1 MTQLQTQLQNQ
12 PHTQSSTQPVYA
24 TQYRIYLEDTDAGG
38 IVYHAN
44 HLKLFERCRRD
55 WLRELGMTSYFYQA
69 HSAETVSQDVT
80 HHSNSGKADIQFV
93 VSQANIRYLRPILL
107 DSEVT
112 VVIETADCKSASLQ
126 LEQRIYDSHQ
136 QLLSQAE
143 ISIVCV
149 ATSKDEKGQTQVRPT
164 RLPKAFVQLLQLAR

>member
-1 MTQLQTQLQNQ
+1 MTQLQNQ
-12 PHTQSSTQPVYA
+12 PHTQSSNQPVYA
-24 TQYRIYLEDTDAGG
+24 TQYRIYLEDSDAGG

-69 HSAETVSQDVT
+69 HSAEAASHVT
-80 HHSNSGKADIQFV
+80 HHSDSGKADIQFV

-112 VVIETADCKSASLQ
+112 VVIEAADCKSASLQ

-149 ATSKDEKGQTQVRPT
+149 ATSKDEKGQNQVRPT

>member
-1 MTQLQTQLQNQ
+1 MTQLQNQ
-12 PHTQSSTQPVYA
+12 PHTQSSTQSVYA

-69 HSAETVSQDVT
+69 HSAEAASHVT
-80 HHSNSGKADIQFV
+80 HHGDSGKPDIQFV
-93 VSQANIRYLRPILL
+93 VSQANIRYVRPILL

-112 VVIETADCKSASLQ
+112 VVIEAADCKSASLQ
-126 LEQRIYDSHQ
+126 LEQRIYDNHQ

>member
-1 MTQLQTQLQNQ
+1 MTQLQTQPQNQ
-12 PHTQSSTQPVYA
+12 PHTQSSNQPVYA

-55 WLRELGMTSYFYQA
+55 WLRALGMTSYFYQA
-69 HSAETVSQDVT
+69 HSAEAASHVT
-80 HHSNSGKADIQFV
+80 HHSDSGKADIQFV
-93 VSQANIRYLRPILL
+93 VSQANIRYVRPILL

-112 VVIETADCKSASLQ
+112 VVIEAADCKSASLQ

>member
-1 MTQLQTQLQNQ
+1 MTQLQNQ
-12 PHTQSSTQPVYA
+12 PHTQSSNQPVYA
-24 TQYRIYLEDTDAGG
+24 TQYRIYLEDSDAGG

-69 HSAETVSQDVT
+69 HSAEAASHVT
-80 HHSNSGKADIQFV
+80 HHSDSGKADIQFV

-112 VVIETADCKSASLQ
+112 VVIEAADCKSASLQ

-164 RLPKAFVQLLQLAR
+164 RLPKAFVQLLQLAQ

>member
-1 MTQLQTQLQNQ
+1 M
-12 PHTQSSTQPVYA
+12 
-24 TQYRIYLEDTDAGG
+24 
-38 IVYHAN
+38 YHAN

-55 WLRELGMTSYFYQA
+55 WLRALGMTSYFYQA
-69 HSAETVSQDVT
+69 HSAEAASHIT
-80 HHSNSGKADIQFV
+80 HHSDSGKPDIQFV

-164 RLPKAFVQLLQLAR
+164 RLPKAFVQLLQLAQ

>member
-1 MTQLQTQLQNQ
+1 MTQLQTQ
-12 PHTQSSTQPVYA
+12 PHTQSSNQPVYA
-24 TQYRIYLEDTDAGG
+24 NQYRIYLEDTDAGG

-55 WLRELGMTSYFYQA
+55 WLRALGMTSYFYQA
-69 HSAETVSQDVT
+69 HSAEAASHVT
-80 HHSNSGKADIQFV
+80 HHSDSDKADIQFV

-149 ATSKDEKGQTQVRPT
+149 ATHKDEKGQTQVRPT
-164 RLPKAFVQLLQLAR
+164 RLPKAFVQLLQFAR

>member
-1 MTQLQTQLQNQ
+1 MTQPQNQ
-12 PHTQSSTQPVYA
+12 PLTQSSTQPVYA

-69 HSAETVSQDVT
+69 HSAEAASHVT
-80 HHSNSGKADIQFV
+80 QHSDSGKADIQFV

-112 VVIETADCKSASLQ
+112 VVIEAADCKSASLQ

-136 QLLSQAE
+136 QLLSQAQ

>member
-1 MTQLQTQLQNQ
+1 MTQLQNQ
-12 PHTQSSTQPVYA
+12 PHTQSSNQPVYA
-24 TQYRIYLEDTDAGG
+24 TQYRIYLEDSDAGG

-69 HSAETVSQDVT
+69 HSAEAASHVT
-80 HHSNSGKADIQFV
+80 HHSDSGKADIQFV

-112 VVIETADCKSASLQ
+112 VVIEAADCKSASLQ

>member
-1 MTQLQTQLQNQ
+1 MTQLQNQ

-24 TQYRIYLEDTDAGG
+24 NQYRIYLEDTDAGG

-69 HSAETVSQDVT
+69 HSAEAASHVT
-80 HHSNSGKADIQFV
+80 HHSDSGEPDIQFV
-93 VSQANIRYLRPILL
+93 VSQANIRYVRPILL

-112 VVIETADCKSASLQ
+112 VVIEAADCKSASLQ

-149 ATSKDEKGQTQVRPT
+149 ATHEDEKGQTQVRPT

>member
-1 MTQLQTQLQNQ
+1 MTQLQNQ
-12 PHTQSSTQPVYA
+12 PLTQSSTQPVY
-24 TQYRIYLEDTDAGG
+24 TTPYRIYLEDTDAGG

-55 WLRELGMTSYFYQA
+55 WLRALGMTSYFYQA
-69 HSAETVSQDVT
+69 QSAEAVSHIT
-80 HHSNSGKADIQFV
+80 HHSDSGKPDIQFV
-93 VSQANIRYLRPILL
+93 VSQANIRYVRPILL

-164 RLPKAFVQLLQLAR
+164 RLPEAFVQLLQLAR

>member
-1 MTQLQTQLQNQ
+1 MTQLQNQ

-69 HSAETVSQDVT
+69 HSAEAASHVT

-93 VSQANIRYLRPILL
+93 VSQANIRYVRPILL

-136 QLLSQAE
+136 QLLSQAQ

>member
-1 MTQLQTQLQNQ
+1 MTQLQNQ
-12 PHTQSSTQPVYA
+12 PHNQSSNQPVYA

-55 WLRELGMTSYFYQA
+55 WLRALGMTSYFYQA
-69 HSAETVSQDVT
+69 HSAEAASHVT
-80 HHSNSGKADIQFV
+80 HHSDSGKADIQFV

-126 LEQRIYDSHQ
+126 LEQRIYDNHQ

-164 RLPKAFVQLLQLAR
+164 RLPKEFVQLLQLTR

>member
-1 MTQLQTQLQNQ
+1 MTQLQNQ
-12 PHTQSSTQPVYA
+12 PHTQSSNQPVYA
-24 TQYRIYLEDTDAGG
+24 NQYRIYLEDTDAGG

-55 WLRELGMTSYFYQA
+55 WLRALGMTSYFYQA
-69 HSAETVSQDVT
+69 HSAEAASHVT
-80 HHSNSGKADIQFV
+80 HHSDSDKADIQFV

-112 VVIETADCKSASLQ
+112 VVIEAADCKSASLQ

>member
-1 MTQLQTQLQNQ
+1 MTQLQNQ
-12 PHTQSSTQPVYA
+12 PHTQSSNQSVYA
-24 TQYRIYLEDTDAGG
+24 TQYRIYLEDSDAGG

-69 HSAETVSQDVT
+69 HSAEAASHVT
-80 HHSNSGKADIQFV
+80 HHSDSGKADIQFV

-112 VVIETADCKSASLQ
+112 VVIEAADCKSASLQ

-149 ATSKDEKGQTQVRPT
+149 ATNKDEKGQNQVRPT

>member
-1 MTQLQTQLQNQ
+1 MTKLQNQ
-12 PHTQSSTQPVYA
+12 PHTQSSNQPVYA
-24 TQYRIYLEDTDAGG
+24 TPYRIYLEDTDAGG

-55 WLRELGMTSYFYQA
+55 WLRALGMTSYFYQA
-69 HSAETVSQDVT
+69 HSAEAASHVT
-80 HHSNSGKADIQFV
+80 HHSDSGKADIQFV
-93 VSQANIRYLRPILL
+93 VSQANIRYVRPILL

-126 LEQRIYDSHQ
+126 LEQRIYDNHQ
-136 QLLSQAE
+136 QLLSQAQ

-149 ATSKDEKGQTQVRPT
+149 ATHKDEKGQTQVRPT
-164 RLPKAFVQLLQLAR
+164 RLPKAFVQLLQFAR

>member
-1 MTQLQTQLQNQ
+1 MTQLQNQ
-12 PHTQSSTQPVYA
+12 PHTQSSNQPVYA
-24 TQYRIYLEDTDAGG
+24 TQYRIYLEDSDAGG

-69 HSAETVSQDVT
+69 HSAEAASHVT
-80 HHSNSGKADIQFV
+80 HHSDSGKADIQFV

-112 VVIETADCKSASLQ
+112 VVIEAADCKSASLQ

-149 ATSKDEKGQTQVRPT
+149 ATSKDEKGQNQVRPT
-164 RLPKAFVQLLQLAR
+164 RLPEAFVQLLQLAQ

>member
-1 MTQLQTQLQNQ
+1 MTKLQNQ
-12 PHTQSSTQPVYA
+12 PHTQSSNQPVYA

-55 WLRELGMTSYFYQA
+55 WLRALGMTSYFYQA
-69 HSAETVSQDVT
+69 HSAEAASHVT
-80 HHSNSGKADIQFV
+80 HHGDSGKPDIQFV

-126 LEQRIYDSHQ
+126 LEQRIYDNHQ

-149 ATSKDEKGQTQVRPT
+149 ATSKDEKGQNQVRPT
-164 RLPKAFVQLLQLAR
+164 RLPEAFVQLLQLAQ

>member
-1 MTQLQTQLQNQ
+1 MTQLQTQ
-12 PHTQSSTQPVYA
+12 PHTPSSTQPIYA

-69 HSAETVSQDVT
+69 HSAEAASHVT
-80 HHSNSGKADIQFV
+80 HHSDSGKPDIQFV

-136 QLLSQAE
+136 QLLSQAK

-149 ATSKDEKGQTQVRPT
+149 ATSKDEKGQNCVRPT

>member
-1 MTQLQTQLQNQ
+1 MTQLQNQ
-12 PHTQSSTQPVYA
+12 PHTQSSNQPVYA
-24 TQYRIYLEDTDAGG
+24 TQYRIYLEDSDAGG

-55 WLRELGMTSYFYQA
+55 WLRELGMSSYFYQA
-69 HSAETVSQDVT
+69 HSAEAASHVT
-80 HHSNSGKADIQFV
+80 HHSDSGKADIQFV
-93 VSQANIRYLRPILL
+93 VNQANIRYVRPILL

>member
-12 PHTQSSTQPVYA
+12 PHTQSSNQPVYA
-24 TQYRIYLEDTDAGG
+24 NQYRIYLEDTDAGG

-55 WLRELGMTSYFYQA
+55 WLRALGMTSYFYQA
-69 HSAETVSQDVT
+69 HSAEAASHVT
-80 HHSNSGKADIQFV
+80 HHSDSDKADIQFV

-149 ATSKDEKGQTQVRPT
+149 ATSKDEKGQNQVRPT
-164 RLPKAFVQLLQLAR
+164 RLPEAFVQLLQLAR

>member
-1 MTQLQTQLQNQ
+1 MTQLQNQ

-55 WLRELGMTSYFYQA
+55 WLRALGMTSYFYQA
-69 HSAETVSQDVT
+69 QSAEAASHVT
-80 HHSNSGKADIQFV
+80 HHGDSGKADIQFV
-93 VSQANIRYLRPILL
+93 VSQANIRYVRPILL

-136 QLLSQAE
+136 QLLSQNRDKY
-143 ISIVCV
+143 CMR
-149 ATSKDEKGQTQVRPT
+149 GYP
-164 RLPKAFVQLLQLAR
+164 

>member
-1 MTQLQTQLQNQ
+1 MTQLQNQ

-24 TQYRIYLEDTDAGG
+24 NQYRIYLEDTDAGG

-69 HSAETVSQDVT
+69 HSAEAASHVT

-112 VVIETADCKSASLQ
+112 VVIEAADCKSASLQ

>member
-1 MTQLQTQLQNQ
+1 MTQLQNQ
-12 PHTQSSTQPVYA
+12 PHTQSSNQPVYA

-69 HSAETVSQDVT
+69 HSAEAASHVT
-80 HHSNSGKADIQFV
+80 HHSDSGKADIQFV

-112 VVIETADCKSASLQ
+112 VVIEAADCKSASLQ

-149 ATSKDEKGQTQVRPT
+149 ATSKDEQGQTQVRPT

>member
-1 MTQLQTQLQNQ
+1 MTQLQNQ
-12 PHTQSSTQPVYA
+12 PHTQSSNQPVYA
-24 TQYRIYLEDTDAGG
+24 NQYRIYLEDTDAGG

-55 WLRELGMTSYFYQA
+55 WLRALGMTSYFYQA
-69 HSAETVSQDVT
+69 HSAEAASHVT
-80 HHSNSGKADIQFV
+80 HHGDSGKPDIQFV

-126 LEQRIYDSHQ
+126 LEQRIYDNHQ

-149 ATSKDEKGQTQVRPT
+149 ATSKDEKGQNQVRPT
-164 RLPKAFVQLLQLAR
+164 RLPEAFVQLLQLAQ

>member
-1 MTQLQTQLQNQ
+1 MTQLQNQ
-12 PHTQSSTQPVYA
+12 PLTQSSTQPVY
-24 TQYRIYLEDTDAGG
+24 TTPYRIYLEDTDAGG

-55 WLRELGMTSYFYQA
+55 WLRALGMTSYFYQA
-69 HSAETVSQDVT
+69 HSAEAASHVT
-80 HHSNSGKADIQFV
+80 HHSDSGKADIQFV

-112 VVIETADCKSASLQ
+112 VVIEAADCKSASLQ

-164 RLPKAFVQLLQLAR
+164 RLPEAFVQLLQLAR

>member
-1 MTQLQTQLQNQ
+1 MTQLQNQ

-55 WLRELGMTSYFYQA
+55 WLRTLGMTSYFYQA
-69 HSAETVSQDVT
+69 HSAEAVSQDVT
-80 HHSNSGKADIQFV
+80 HHSDSGKPDIQFV
-93 VSQANIRYLRPILL
+93 VSQADIRYVRPILL

-149 ATSKDEKGQTQVRPT
+149 ATNKDEKGQNQVRPT
-164 RLPKAFVQLLQLAR
+164 RLPKAFIQLLQLAR

>member
-1 MTQLQTQLQNQ
+1 MTKLQNQ
-12 PHTQSSTQPVYA
+12 PHTQSSAQPVYA
-24 TQYRIYLEDTDAGG
+24 TPYRIYLEDTDAGG

-55 WLRELGMTSYFYQA
+55 WLRALGMTSYFYQA
-69 HSAETVSQDVT
+69 HSAEAVSQDVT
-80 HHSNSGKADIQFV
+80 HHSDSGKPDIQFV

-149 ATSKDEKGQTQVRPT
+149 ATHKDEKGQTQVRPT

>member
-1 MTQLQTQLQNQ
+1 MTQLQNQ
-12 PHTQSSTQPVYA
+12 PHTQSSNQPIYA

-55 WLRELGMTSYFYQA
+55 WLRALGMTSYFYQA
-69 HSAETVSQDVT
+69 HSAEAASHVT
-80 HHSNSGKADIQFV
+80 HHSDRGKADIQFV

-112 VVIETADCKSASLQ
+112 VVIEAADCKSASLQ

-136 QLLSQAE
+136 QLLSQAQ

-149 ATSKDEKGQTQVRPT
+149 ATHKDENGQTQVRPT

>member
-1 MTQLQTQLQNQ
+1 MHVTNRGDNAQTALNDWRD
-12 PHTQSSTQPVYA
+12 TQS
-24 TQYRIYLEDTDAGG
+24 RLHRYLLNKYG
-38 IVYHAN
+38 IGWHKQADC
-44 HLKLFERCRRD
+44 LTECGADSGAWSRA
-55 WLRELGMTSYFYQA
+55 LGMTSYFYQA
-69 HSAETVSQDVT
+69 HSAEAASHVT
-80 HHSNSGKADIQFV
+80 HHSDSDKADIQFV

-136 QLLSQAE
+136 QLLSQAQ

>member
-1 MTQLQTQLQNQ
+1 MTQ
-12 PHTQSSTQPVYA
+12 PHTQSGTQPVYA

-69 HSAETVSQDVT
+69 HSAEAVSQDVT
-80 HHSNSGKADIQFV
+80 HHSDSDKADIQFV
-93 VSQANIRYLRPILL
+93 VSQANIRYLRPILF

-149 ATSKDEKGQTQVRPT
+149 ATHKDEKGQIQVRPT

>member
-1 MTQLQTQLQNQ
+1 MTQLQNQ

-55 WLRELGMTSYFYQA
+55 WLRALGMTSYFYQA
-69 HSAETVSQDVT
+69 HSAEAASHVT
-80 HHSNSGKADIQFV
+80 HHSDSGKADIQFV

-164 RLPKAFVQLLQLAR
+164 RLPKAFVQLLQFAR

>member
-1 MTQLQTQLQNQ
+1 MDLSQQKQVFSKN
-12 PHTQSSTQPVYA
+12 
-24 TQYRIYLEDTDAGG
+24 YRIYLEDTDAGG

-55 WLRELGMTSYFYQA
+55 WLRALGMTSYFYQA
-69 HSAETVSQDVT
+69 HSAEAVSHDVT
-80 HHSNSGKADIQFV
+80 HHSDSGKADIQFV
-93 VSQANIRYLRPILL
+93 VSQASIRYVRPILL

-126 LEQRIYDSHQ
+126 LEQRIYDNHQ

-143 ISIVCV
+143 IIIVCV

>member
-1 MTQLQTQLQNQ
+1 MTQLQNQ
-12 PHTQSSTQPVYA
+12 PLTQSSTQPVY
-24 TQYRIYLEDTDAGG
+24 TTPYRIYLEDTDAGG

-69 HSAETVSQDVT
+69 HSAEAASHVT
-80 HHSNSGKADIQFV
+80 HHSDSGKPDIQFV
-93 VSQANIRYLRPILL
+93 VSQANIRYVRPILL

-164 RLPKAFVQLLQLAR
+164 RLPEAFVQLLQLAR

>member
-12 PHTQSSTQPVYA
+12 PHTQSSNQPVYA
-24 TQYRIYLEDTDAGG
+24 NQYRIYLEDTDAGG

-55 WLRELGMTSYFYQA
+55 WLRALGMTSYFYQA
-69 HSAETVSQDVT
+69 HSAEAASHVT
-80 HHSNSGKADIQFV
+80 HHSDSDKADIQFV

-126 LEQRIYDSHQ
+126 LEQRIYDNHQ

>member
-1 MTQLQTQLQNQ
+1 MTQLQNQ
-12 PHTQSSTQPVYA
+12 PHTQSSNQPVYD

-55 WLRELGMTSYFYQA
+55 WLRALGMTSYFYQA
-69 HSAETVSQDVT
+69 HSAEAASHVT
-80 HHSNSGKADIQFV
+80 HHSDSGKADIQFV

-112 VVIETADCKSASLQ
+112 VVIEAADCKSASLQ

-136 QLLSQAE
+136 QLLSKAE

>member
-1 MTQLQTQLQNQ
+1 MTQPQNQ
-12 PHTQSSTQPVYA
+12 PHTQSSNQPVYA
-24 TQYRIYLEDTDAGG
+24 NQYRIYLEDTDAGG

-55 WLRELGMTSYFYQA
+55 WLRALGMTSYFYQA
-69 HSAETVSQDVT
+69 HSAEAASHVT
-80 HHSNSGKADIQFV
+80 HHSDSGKADIQFV

-126 LEQRIYDSHQ
+126 LEQRIYDNHQ

-143 ISIVCV
+143 IIIVCV
-149 ATSKDEKGQTQVRPT
+149 ATHKDEKGQTQVRPT

>member
-1 MTQLQTQLQNQ
+1 MTQLQNQ
-12 PHTQSSTQPVYA
+12 PHTQSSNQPVYA
-24 TQYRIYLEDTDAGG
+24 NLYRIYLEDTDAGG

-55 WLRELGMTSYFYQA
+55 WLRALGMTSYFYQA
-69 HSAETVSQDVT
+69 HSAEAASHVT
-80 HHSNSGKADIQFV
+80 HHSDSGKADIQFV

-112 VVIETADCKSASLQ
+112 VVIEAADCKSASLQ

-149 ATSKDEKGQTQVRPT
+149 ATSKDEKGQNQVRPT

>member
-1 MTQLQTQLQNQ
+1 MTKLQNQ

-55 WLRELGMTSYFYQA
+55 WLRALGMTSYFYQA
-69 HSAETVSQDVT
+69 HSAEAASHVT
-80 HHSNSGKADIQFV
+80 HHSDSDKADIQFV
-93 VSQANIRYLRPILL
+93 VSQANIRYVRPILL

-149 ATSKDEKGQTQVRPT
+149 ATHKDEKGQIQVRPT
-164 RLPKAFVQLLQLAR
+164 RLTKAFVQLLQLAR

>member
-55 WLRELGMTSYFYQA
+55 WLRALGMTSYFYQA
-69 HSAETVSQDVT
+69 HSAEAASHVT
-80 HHSNSGKADIQFV
+80 HHSDSSKADIQFV

-126 LEQRIYDSHQ
+126 LEQRIYDNHQ
-136 QLLSQAE
+136 QLLSQAQ

-149 ATSKDEKGQTQVRPT
+149 ATSKDEKGQNQVRPT

>member
-1 MTQLQTQLQNQ
+1 MTQLQNQ

-55 WLRELGMTSYFYQA
+55 WLRALGMTSYFYQA
-69 HSAETVSQDVT
+69 HSAEAASHVT
-80 HHSNSGKADIQFV
+80 HHSDSGKADIQFV

-112 VVIETADCKSASLQ
+112 VVIEAADCKSASLQ